1 MLKLDNITKIYD
13 MGDLKV
19 EALKGISVE
28 FRKSEFVSVLGPSG
42 CGKTTLLNIVGGLD
56 RYTDGDIVING
67 TSTKEFRD
75 KEWDTYR
82 NHSVGFVFQSYNLIP
97 HQTVLEN
104 VELALTLSGV
114 SKEERRQ
121 RATAVLERV
130 GLGDKLKSRPNQLSG
145 GQMQRVA
152 IARALVND
160 PEIILADE
168 PTGALDTGSSV
179 QIMEILKE
187 ISKDRLIIMVTHNP
201 ELAEEYS
208 TRIVRLLDGELMAD
222 SNPFTEKDAKK
233 EAKADTRLAHE
244 VEADEKAEKKNKSEE
259 SEAVAEVVE
268 ETQEESKRKK
278 KSLAGEMEPIQ
289 KSKKK
294 RMSFFTAL
302 ALSFRNLLT
311 KKARTILVAF
321 AGSIGIIGI
330 ALILAVSSGFS
341 TYVNKMQE
349 DTLSTYPIT
358 IQAKSIDFTS
368 VVLSMFSNSDDN
380 NLDHNKDA
388 VYDRDSIS
396 SVMSSIGNNLKSNNL
411 TKFKKYIEENY
422 DEIKESVNAIQ
433 YTYDMDL
440 SFYLN
445 QTVEN
450 SSNVSDAFIQPNS
463 NALMNMIVKYAMLYF
478 EDKTNIDTT
487 ENLDGSYTATLPE
500 DRNLINWSF
509 VDQYNEL
516 ATVKQD
522 LLDDGKANLSEYQVI
537 NLSFTLIGFGDA
549 LKSDGKSETPSASE
563 TMGSMK
569 IFKEMIDNENLI
581 LEQYDLLS
589 GKIAKEKNEAI
600 LVLDKN
606 NELDEYVLYALGIMN
621 EQEMSKLL
629 ESKIKGTNYN
639 VKIDYENIVD
649 KKEYKILEE
658 RDYWVQEIA
667 GDDSSWIDFR
677 TLKPD
682 EDELKFIEEHQKD
695 TDPNVLLKIQA
706 ILLDNKKYEEF
717 YTNAINT
724 CENKI
729 KIVGIVRLKDTA
741 KTGSLSTGVAYR
753 SKLTSAMI
761 NYHNAADVV
770 GKNDKFKTIS
780 ELTPETINIY
790 VDKFES
796 KSDIQAFIDK
806 YNANAEQGDEISYT
820 DYVGMIMST
829 VSTIIDAI
837 TYVLIAFVSVS
848 LVVSSIMIG
857 IITYI
862 SVIERTK
869 EIGVLRSIGASKKDV
884 KRVFTAE
891 SFIIGLASGV
901 FGIAV
906 SFLLTI
912 PINIIMKHFTGI
924 GGLAV
929 LPWGGALILI
939 AISVCLTLIAGLL
952 PARFAA
958 KKDPVVALRAN

>member
-1 MLKLDNITKIYD
+1 MLRLDNITKVYD

-19 EALKGISVE
+19 EALKGVSVE
-28 FRKSEFVSVLGPSG
+28 FRKSEFVSILGPSG

-67 TSTKEFRD
+67 TSTKEFKD

-104 VELALTLSGV
+104 VELALTLSGI
-114 SKEERRQ
+114 SKEERKQ
-121 RATAVLERV
+121 RATEVLERV
-130 GLGDKLKSRPNQLSG
+130 GLGDKLKSKPNQLSG

-201 ELAEEYS
+201 DLAEEYS
-208 TRIVRLLDGELMAD
+208 TRIVRLLDGELVAD

-233 EAKADTRLAHE
+233 EAKVDTRLAHE
-244 VEADEKAEKKNKSEE
+244 VEADEKVEKKNKET
-259 SEAVAEVVE
+259 VE
-268 ETQEESKRKK
+268 EFQENEIEKEETTDVPK
-278 KSLAGEMEPIQ
+278 

-302 ALSFRNLLT
+302 ALSFKNLLT
-311 KKARTILVAF
+311 KKARTFLVAF

-330 ALILAVSSGFS
+330 ALILAISSGFS

-368 VVLSMFSNSDDN
+368 VVMSMFANTDSGE
-380 NLDHNKDA
+380 LDHEKDA
-388 VYDRDSIS
+388 VYDKDSIS
-396 SVMSSIGNNLKSNNL
+396 SVMSSIGDNLKANNLK
-411 TKFKKYIEENY
+411 KFKEYIEDNY
-422 DEIKESVNAIQ
+422 AEIEDNVNAIQ
-433 YTYDMDL
+433 YTYDMNL
-440 SFYLN
+440 NFYLN

-450 SSNVSDAFIQPNS
+450 SANVSQTFVQPNS
-463 NALMNMIVKYAMLYF
+463 NALMNMIVKYAMFYF
-478 EDKTNIDTT
+478 EDKTNAIVTVKDDGTYHIAKPENGEINYSFIDQYPDQPR
-487 ENLDGSYTATLPE
+487 LVLLKQ
-500 DRNLINWSF
+500 RLINNGEDTLTYEE
-509 VDQYNEL
+509 V
-516 ATVKQD
+516 VM
-522 LLDDGKANLSEYQVI
+522 
-537 NLSFTLIGFGDA
+537 LSFTLIGFGGALQNDDDA
-549 LKSDGKSETPSASE
+549 NTPSAAE
-563 TMGSMK
+563 TMGSMS
-569 IFKEMIDNENLI
+569 IFKEMIDNDNLI
-581 LEQYDLLS
+581 KEQYDI
-589 GKIAKEKNEAI
+589 IAGNLAVNKNEAI

-606 NELDEYVLYALGIMN
+606 NELDEYVLYALGIMSDD
-621 EQEMSKLL
+621 EMDKLL
-629 ESKIKGTNYN
+629 ESKVKGTNYN
-639 VKIDYENIVD
+639 VKINYDDIVN
-649 KKEYKILEE
+649 KKEYKVLEE
-658 RDYWVQEIA
+658 RDYWVQQTE
-667 GDDSSWIDFR
+667 GDDSTWIDFR
-677 TLKPD
+677 TFKQD
-682 EDELKFIEEHQKD
+682 ETSYKTALYKLALNPTDADSLEIKNKHEKYLNYYKD
-695 TDPNVLLKIQA
+695 
-706 ILLDNKKYEEF
+706 
-717 YTNAINT
+717 AINKCT
-724 CENKI
+724 NTI
-729 KIVGIVRLKDTA
+729 KIVGIVRLKEEA
-741 KTGSLSTGVAYR
+741 KTGSLSAGVAYR
-753 SKLTSAMI
+753 SGLTSAMI
-761 NYHNAADVV
+761 DYHNTAAVI
-770 GKNDKFKTIS
+770 GKNDGFKAIDK
-780 ELTPETINIY
+780 LTPSAINIY
-790 VDKFES
+790 VKEFES
-796 KSDIQAFIDK
+796 KAVIQAFIEK
-806 YNANAEQGDEISYT
+806 YNAGAEQGDEISYT

-906 SFLLTI
+906 SLLLTI
-912 PINIIMKHFTGI
+912 PINILLKHFTGI
-924 GGLAV
+924 AGMAV
-929 LPWGGALILI
+929 LPWGGAVILI
-939 AISVCLTLIAGLL
+939 AISICLTLIAGLI
-952 PARFAA
+952 PARIAA
-958 KKDPVVALRAN
+958 KKDPVVALRSN